1 MLNDVVEKFN
11 KMGIVTKLVNR
22 VYSKIVIEDEELLC
36 VGFFNWFSVIREDK
50 Y

>member
-1 MLNDVVEKFN
+1 
-11 KMGIVTKLVNR
+11 MGIVMKLVNC

-36 VGFFNWFSVIREDK
+36 VGFFNWFSVIWEDK